1 MPFEIGNE
9 IGNRF
14 ATDNQPGNQGRPLGV
29 KNRSTIARKI
39 LEMSAIMPDETF
51 NQLKKAF
58 PDIEQRMT
66 TEEIATIVMLGAAIS
81 KKDVNAYKAIMDSAY
96 GAPKQEIEQSG
107 TLAIQWNETKTYDTH
122 DKADPSD

>member
-14 ATDNQPGNQGRPLGV
+14 SSDNQPETQGRPLGV

-51 NQLKKAF
+51 EQLKQAF

-66 TEEIATIVMLGAAIS
+66 TEEIATIVMLGAAIA

-96 GAPKQEIEQSG
+96 GAPKQEVQTSG
-107 TLAIQWNETKTYDTH
+107 DITVSKKITFK
-122 DKADPSD
+122 